1 MRFAPARVSR
11 LAVVAIPT
19 LITAL
24 LAACGSAPTEPK
36 ARPAARSITT
46 LDGTTD
52 TTAKGPTMPWY

>member
-1 MRFAPARVSR
+1 MRLAPARVSR
-11 LAVVAIPT
+11 IAVVAIPS

-36 ARPAARSITT
+36 ARPATHPITMP
-46 LDGTTD
+46 GD